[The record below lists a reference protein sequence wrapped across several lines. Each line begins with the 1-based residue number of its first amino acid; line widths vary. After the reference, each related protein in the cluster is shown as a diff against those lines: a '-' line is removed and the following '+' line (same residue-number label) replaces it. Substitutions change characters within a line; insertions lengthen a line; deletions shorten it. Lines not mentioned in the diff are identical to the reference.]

1 MQLTFKD
8 TLSMRFEKLN
18 LFVIVNPK
26 YLNSSTHS
34 IMRSK
39 NNSSGKSLVG
49 REENIISLLLAEFA
63 INLLL
68 FKYEAM
74 SVNSLFIFKYRSARE
89 VDLMTKA
96 ASSANSTVSASTAK
110 GKSFINR
117 LKHKGPTMDP
127 CGTPL
132 ETGFLSDS

>member
-1 MQLTFKD
+1 MRLTFRD
-8 TLSMRFEKLN
+8 TLSMCFEKLN
-18 LFVIVNPK
+18 LFVIVSPK
-26 YLNSSTHS
+26 YLNLSTHS
-34 IMRSK
+34 ILLSQ
-39 NNSSGKSLVG
+39 NNRSGKSLVR

-68 FKYEAM
+68 FKYEAI

-96 ASSANSTVSASTAK
+96 ASFTNSTVSASTAK
-110 GKSFINR
+110 GISFINK
-117 LKHKGPTMDP
+117 LKHKGPRMDP